1 MTVHVIDRYEV
12 LMWSSRPMTAG
23 APVVG
28 IWLYGP
34 AEALGYA
41 YFFLDGTQLQPPVI
55 DQGFIALHY
64 NLALFGPILQILRE
78 ESPVY
83 LYEFGTSN
91 AGLKTGTEPT
101 GEEEEGLGG

>member
-12 LMWSSRPMTAG
+12 SMWSSRPMTPG

-34 AEALGYA
+34 ADALGYA
-41 YFFLDGTQLQPPVI
+41 YFFLDSTQLQPPLI
-55 DQGFIALHY
+55 NQGFIALHY

-83 LYEFGTSN
+83 LYEFGASN

-101 GEEEEGLGG
+101 GEEEGLGG

>member
-1 MTVHVIDRYEV
+1 MTTHLIERYEV
-12 LMWSSRPMTAG
+12 SMWSSRPTTPG

-34 AEALGYA
+34 VEAIGYA
-41 YFFLDGTQLQPPVI
+41 YFFLDGTQLEPPVI

-78 ESPVY
+78 ERPVY

-91 AGLKTGTEPT
+91 AGLKTGAEPT
-101 GEEEEGLGG
+101 GEEEGLGG